1 MWRRIRG
8 GLVCWP
14 FHGTA
19 TEKPTR
25 VWRGL
30 LFVPRE
36 LFRLRGQGWI
46 GQLDFGFGRGRI
58 ASGRSGVGCSGRG
71 WFARQTVRLGEAIL
85 RGLNGVLR
93 AILEF
98 KRELVL

>member
-46 GQLDFGFGRGRI
+46 GQLDFGFGRG
-58 ASGRSGVGCSGRG
+58 

-98 KRELVL
+98 KRELVLCEGGVAISIHIVN